1 MLVPT
6 RGEGGR
12 DHPSISPNWKD
23 RSLLIP
29 TWCGE
34 KSFLVL
40 LRRGIHPLCI
50 ILVIPKLFF
59 PLGESPL
66 ARL

>member
-1 MLVPT
+1 MPVPT

-12 DHPSISPNWKD
+12 DHPSISPNWRD
-23 RSLLIP
+23 RSLLKSAR
-29 TWCGE
+29 CGE

-40 LRRGIHPLCI
+40 LRRGIHPFCI
-50 ILVIPKLFF
+50 LLVIPKLFF

>member
-1 MLVPT
+1 MPVPT

-50 ILVIPKLFF
+50 LLVIPKLFF